1 MKDINEL
8 YFEMLKSNANT
19 EKDDLPPMC
28 WPEKNIHTG
37 IIPLPIANEQ
47 DSASLT
53 VKNYAELPIVSGKT
67 EEFTLNIVKM
77 QAGLGTSVERFD
89 LIKKVQ
95 GRDHLGAKGTDLY
108 FEVLNTERSIAEI
121 QLLQAYALAKM
132 NYYKE
137 VCYQSLVN
145 EETQQ
150 AVEQI
155 WHEESPE
162 KKTYLELF
170 IQEKSLNKGIDLFQK
185 RMPTLTED
193 GELTHERMAP
203 AGHGFLGFLE
213 IIDIFEN
220 DQDKIL
226 TTIGNGEDLNSTP
239 DLKIM
244 DWIAKENIPVVMMT
258 TTKTEVDK
266 KGGQISLVKGE
277 HPTYVTIIE
286 KAQAESSKQLEY
298 FEELGL
304 REGDRDSLF
313 NTNIVIINKFALKK
327 IFNKYLRNI
336 SIDEFIKNIA
346 PDVILN
352 VKEQN
357 GKNFTQLES
366 ALGSV
371 MLNLDK
377 YMRLKFNHPVVS
389 FLNLNKSDR
398 ERFFMPIK
406 KRQDYEEL
414 KNNYEVGA
422 KDFRLYKKS

>member
-53 VKNYAELPIVSGKT
+53 VKNYAELPNPSGKT

-244 DWIAKENIPVVMMT
+244 DWIAKEDIPVVMMT

>member
-244 DWIAKENIPVVMMT
+244 DWIAKEDIPVVMMT

>member
-1 MKDINEL
+1 M
-8 YFEMLKSNANT
+8 
-19 EKDDLPPMC
+19 
-28 WPEKNIHTG
+28 
-37 IIPLPIANEQ
+37 
-47 DSASLT
+47 
-53 VKNYAELPIVSGKT
+53 
-67 EEFTLNIVKM
+67 
-77 QAGLGTSVERFD
+77 
-89 LIKKVQ
+89 
-95 GRDHLGAKGTDLY
+95 
-108 FEVLNTERSIAEI
+108 
-121 QLLQAYALAKM
+121 
-132 NYYKE
+132 
-137 VCYQSLVN
+137 
-145 EETQQ
+145 
-150 AVEQI
+150 
-155 WHEESPE
+155 
-162 KKTYLELF
+162 
-170 IQEKSLNKGIDLFQK
+170 
-185 RMPTLTED
+185 
-193 GELTHERMAP
+193 
-203 AGHGFLGFLE
+203 
-213 IIDIFEN
+213 
-220 DQDKIL
+220 
-226 TTIGNGEDLNSTP
+226 
-239 DLKIM
+239 
-244 DWIAKENIPVVMMT
+244 
-258 TTKTEVDK
+258 
-266 KGGQISLVKGE
+266 
-277 HPTYVTIIE
+277 
-286 KAQAESSKQLEY
+286 EY